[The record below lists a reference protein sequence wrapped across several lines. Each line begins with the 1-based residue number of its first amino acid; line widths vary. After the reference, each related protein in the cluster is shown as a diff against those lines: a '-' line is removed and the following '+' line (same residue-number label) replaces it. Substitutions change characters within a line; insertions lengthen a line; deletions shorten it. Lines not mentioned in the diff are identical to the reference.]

1 MKNRLIISSTVA
13 IVFGSFVFAQPA
25 SATTINVALGEMN
38 FGATTGTI
46 QPADIGKDV
55 GLGFSHRYNDVFE
68 GVDAVATVL
77 AVENIDG
84 DDDQTNGADGLIS
97 EFDEAADDSGRA
109 IDLSLDV
116 FGDSS
121 DESVPTEATVGK
133 VSFRLDFVEADSNE
147 AVTLQNIALRV
158 VDIDSNQ
165 FAQFAGITAYELSSN
180 PATVLTAT
188 GQGGAYEFAEPEGE
202 SSSSDDEE
210 NWVAVEYAEASTIT
224 ITLGAREAGGA
235 SFGVTFADTEWSE
248 APTRTTPELT
258 PYTLSYNAN
267 EASEGSVPQM
277 QSSTTLSTVVT
288 LAAPQGDLVKTN
300 CAFEGWNT
308 KTDGSG
314 STFLDSEPIT
324 LTANTTLYA
333 QWNCEATEEPTTEE
347 PTTGEELADTG
358 EELDYMAMAALFA
371 IVTGLVLF
379 AIGRRKRA

>member
-1 MKNRLIISSTVA
+1 MKNRLIISSTAA

-55 GLGFSHRYNDVFE
+55 GLGFSHRYNDVFA

-77 AVENIDG
+77 AVENVDS
-84 DDDQTNGADGLIS
+84 DDDETNGADGLMD
-97 EFDEAADDSGRA
+97 EFDEADDESGRA
-109 IDLSLDV
+109 INLSLDV
-116 FGDSS
+116 FGESGSEGVPAASS
-121 DESVPTEATVGK
+121 LGK
-133 VSFRLDFVEADSNE
+133 VTFRLDFVEADSNK
-147 AVTLQNIALRV
+147 AVTLQNIAMRV
-158 VDIDSNQ
+158 VDIDNKQ

-180 PATVLTAT
+180 PASVLTAT
-188 GQGGAYEFAEPEGE
+188 GQGGAYEFAEPVGE
-202 SSSSDDEE
+202 SSSSDNEE

-224 ITLGAREAGGA
+224 ITLGGRLAGGA
-235 SFGVTFADTEWSE
+235 SFGLTFADTEWSE

-258 PYTLSYNAN
+258 PYTLSYDAN

-288 LAAPQGDLVKTN
+288 LAAPQGDLVKTD

-333 QWNCEATEEPTTEE
+333 QWNCEAPEETTG
-347 PTTGEELADTG
+347 GEELADTG
-358 EELDYMAMAALFA
+358 EELDYMTMAALFA
-371 IVTGLVLF
+371 IVTGFALF
-379 AIGRRKRA
+379 TLGRRKRA

>member
-1 MKNRLIISSTVA
+1 MKNRLIISSTAA

-55 GLGFSHRYNDVFE
+55 GLGFSHRYNDVFA

-77 AVENIDG
+77 AVENVDS
-84 DDDQTNGADGLIS
+84 DDDETNGADGLMD
-97 EFDEAADDSGRA
+97 EFDEADDESGRA
-109 IDLSLDV
+109 INLSLDV
-116 FGDSS
+116 FGESGSEGVPAASS
-121 DESVPTEATVGK
+121 LGK
-133 VSFRLDFVEADSNE
+133 VTFRLDFVEADSNQ
-147 AVTLQNIALRV
+147 AVTLQNIAMRV
-158 VDIDSNQ
+158 VDIDNKQ

-180 PATVLTAT
+180 PASVLTAT
-188 GQGGAYEFAEPEGE
+188 GQGGAYEFAEPVGE
-202 SSSSDDEE
+202 SSSSDNEE

-224 ITLGAREAGGA
+224 ITLGGRLAGGA
-235 SFGVTFADTEWSE
+235 SFGLTFADTEWSE

-258 PYTLSYNAN
+258 PYTLSYDAN

-277 QSSTTLSTVVT
+277 QSSTTQSTVVT
-288 LAAPQGDLVKTN
+288 LAAPQGDLVKTD

-333 QWNCEATEEPTTEE
+333 QWNCEAPEETTG
-347 PTTGEELADTG
+347 GEELADTG
-358 EELDYMAMAALFA
+358 EELDYMTMAAVFA
-371 IVTGLVLF
+371 IVTGFVLF
-379 AIGRRKRA
+379 ALGRRKRA

>member
-38 FGATTGTI
+38 FGATSGTN
-46 QPADIGKDV
+46 QPTDIGKDK
-55 GLGFSHRYNDVFE
+55 GLGFSHRYNDVFA

-77 AVENIDG
+77 EVENVDS
-84 DDDQTNGADGLIS
+84 DDDETNGADGLMD
-97 EFDEAADDSGRA
+97 EFDEADDESGRS

-116 FGDSS
+116 FGESGGEGVPADSS
-121 DESVPTEATVGK
+121 LGK
-133 VSFRLDFVEADSNE
+133 VTFRLDFVEADSNQ
-147 AVTLQNIALRV
+147 AVTLQNIAMRV
-158 VDIDSNQ
+158 VDIDNEQ

-180 PATVLTAT
+180 PTSVLTAT
-188 GQGGAYEFAEPEGE
+188 GQGGAYEFADLGGTD
-202 SSSSDDEE
+202 SDSEKEE
-210 NWVAVEYAEASTIT
+210 NWVAVEYSEASTIT
-224 ITLGAREAGGA
+224 ITLGARQAGGA

-258 PYTLSYNAN
+258 PYTLSYDAN

-288 LAAPQGDLVKTN
+288 LAAPQGDLVKTD
-300 CAFEGWNT
+300 CTFEGWNT

-314 STFLDSEPIT
+314 STFVDSEPIT

-333 QWNCEATEEPTTEE
+333 QWNCEAQEETTG
-347 PTTGEELADTG
+347 GEELADTG
-358 EELDYMAMAALFA
+358 EELDYMTMAALFA
-371 IVTGLVLF
+371 IVTGFALF
-379 AIGRRKRA
+379 ALGRRKRA

>member
-84 DDDQTNGADGLIS
+84 DDDETNGADGLMD
-97 EFDEAADDSGRA
+97 EFDEADDESGRA
-109 IDLSLDV
+109 INLSLDV
-116 FGDSS
+116 FGESGGEGVPAASS
-121 DESVPTEATVGK
+121 VGK
-133 VSFRLDFVEADSNE
+133 VTFRLDFVEADSNQ
-147 AVTLQNIALRV
+147 AVTLQNIAMRV
-158 VDIDSNQ
+158 VDIDNKQ

-180 PATVLTAT
+180 PASVLTAT
-188 GQGGAYEFAEPEGE
+188 GQGGAYEFAEPVGE
-202 SSSSDDEE
+202 SSSSDNEE

-224 ITLGAREAGGA
+224 ITLGGRLAGGA
-235 SFGVTFADTEWSE
+235 SFGLTFADTEWSE

-258 PYTLSYNAN
+258 PYTLSYDAN

-277 QSSTTLSTVVT
+277 QSSTTQSTVVT
-288 LAAPQGDLVKTN
+288 LAAPQGDLVKTD

-333 QWNCEATEEPTTEE
+333 QWNCEAPEETTG
-347 PTTGEELADTG
+347 GEELADTG
-358 EELDYMAMAALFA
+358 EELDYMTMAAVFA
-371 IVTGLVLF
+371 IVTGFVLF
-379 AIGRRKRA
+379 ALGRRKRA

>member
-133 VSFRLDFVEADSNE
+133 VSFRIDFVESDSNE

-224 ITLGAREAGGA
+224 ITLGSREAGGA

-379 AIGRRKRA
+379 ALGRRKRA

>member
-46 QPADIGKDV
+46 QPADIGKDA

-84 DDDQTNGADGLIS
+84 DDDETNGADGLMD
-97 EFDEAADDSGRA
+97 EFDEADDESGRA

-116 FGDSS
+116 FGESGGEGVPAASS
-121 DESVPTEATVGK
+121 VGK
-133 VSFRLDFVEADSNE
+133 VTFRLDFVEADSNK
-147 AVTLQNIALRV
+147 AVTLQNIAMRV
-158 VDIDSNQ
+158 VDIDNNQ

-188 GQGGAYEFAEPEGE
+188 GQGGAYEFSEPVGE
-202 SSSSDDEE
+202 TSSTDDEE

-224 ITLGAREAGGA
+224 ITLGGRLAGGA
-235 SFGVTFADTEWSE
+235 SFGLTFADTEWSE

-258 PYTLSYNAN
+258 PYTLSYDAN

-333 QWNCEATEEPTTEE
+333 QWNCEAPEETTG
-347 PTTGEELADTG
+347 GEELADTG

-379 AIGRRKRA
+379 ALGRRKRA

>member
-46 QPADIGKDV
+46 QPADIGKDA

-84 DDDQTNGADGLIS
+84 DDDETNGADGLMD
-97 EFDEAADDSGRA
+97 EFDEADDESGRA
-109 IDLSLDV
+109 INLSLDV
-116 FGDSS
+116 FGESGGEGVPAASS
-121 DESVPTEATVGK
+121 VGK
-133 VSFRLDFVEADSNE
+133 VTFRLDFVEADSNQ
-147 AVTLQNIALRV
+147 AVTLQNIAMRV
-158 VDIDSNQ
+158 VDIDNKQ

-180 PATVLTAT
+180 PASVLTAT
-188 GQGGAYEFAEPEGE
+188 GQGGAYEFAEPVGE
-202 SSSSDDEE
+202 SSSSDNEE

-224 ITLGAREAGGA
+224 ITLGGRLAGGA
-235 SFGVTFADTEWSE
+235 SFGLTFADTEWSE

-258 PYTLSYNAN
+258 PYTLSYDAN

-277 QSSTTLSTVVT
+277 QSSTTQSTVVT
-288 LAAPQGDLVKTN
+288 LAAPQGDLVKTD

-333 QWNCEATEEPTTEE
+333 QWNCEAPEETTG
-347 PTTGEELADTG
+347 GEELADTG
-358 EELDYMAMAALFA
+358 EELDYMTMAAVFA
-371 IVTGLVLF
+371 IVTGFVLF
-379 AIGRRKRA
+379 ALGRRKRA

>member
-1 MKNRLIISSTVA
+1 MKNRLIISSTAA

-38 FGATTGTI
+38 FGATEGTN
-46 QPADIGKDV
+46 QPDDIGKDA
-55 GLGFSHRYNDVFE
+55 GLGFSHRYNDVFA

-84 DDDQTNGADGLIS
+84 DDDETNGADGLLD
-97 EFDEAADDSGRA
+97 EFDEADSDSGRT

-116 FGDSS
+116 FGDSG
-121 DESVPTEATVGK
+121 DPESNIPSASSLGK
-133 VSFRLDFVEADSNE
+133 VTFRIDFVEADSNK

-158 VDIDSNQ
+158 VDIDNQQ
-165 FAQFAGITAYELSSN
+165 FAQFAGITAYELSTN
-180 PATVLTAT
+180 PASVLTAT
-188 GQGGAYEFAEPEGE
+188 GQGGAYEFAEPVGE

-224 ITLGAREAGGA
+224 ITLGARKAGGA
-235 SFGVTFADTEWSE
+235 SFGVTFADTEWTE

-258 PYTLSYNAN
+258 PYTLTYDAN
-267 EASEGSVPQM
+267 EASEGSVPEN
-277 QSSTTLSTVVT
+277 QSSTTSSAVVT
-288 LAAPQGDLVKTN
+288 LAAPQGNLAKAE

-308 KTDGSG
+308 KADGLG

-333 QWNCEATEEPTTEE
+333 QWNCEATEK

-358 EELDYMAMAALFA
+358 EELDYMTMAALFA
-371 IVTGLVLF
+371 IVTGFFLF
-379 AIGRRKRA
+379 ALGRRKRA

>member
-1 MKNRLIISSTVA
+1 MKNRLIISSTAA

-77 AVENIDG
+77 AVENVDS
-84 DDDQTNGADGLIS
+84 DDDETNGADGLMD
-97 EFDEAADDSGRA
+97 EFDEADDESGRA
-109 IDLSLDV
+109 INLSLDV
-116 FGDSS
+116 FGESGSEGVPAASS
-121 DESVPTEATVGK
+121 LGK
-133 VSFRLDFVEADSNE
+133 VTFRLDFVEADSNQ
-147 AVTLQNIALRV
+147 AVTLQNIAMRV
-158 VDIDSNQ
+158 VDIDNKQ

-180 PATVLTAT
+180 PASVLTAT
-188 GQGGAYEFAEPEGE
+188 GQGGAYEFAEPVGE
-202 SSSSDDEE
+202 SSSSDNEE

-224 ITLGAREAGGA
+224 ITLGGRLAGGA
-235 SFGVTFADTEWSE
+235 SFGLTFADTEWSE

-258 PYTLSYNAN
+258 PYTLSYDAN

-288 LAAPQGDLVKTN
+288 LAAPQGDLVKTD

-333 QWNCEATEEPTTEE
+333 QWNCEAPEETTG
-347 PTTGEELADTG
+347 GEELADTG
-358 EELDYMAMAALFA
+358 EELDYMTMAALFA
-371 IVTGLVLF
+371 IVTGFVLF
-379 AIGRRKRA
+379 ALGRRKRA

>member
-1 MKNRLIISSTVA
+1 MKNRLIISSTAA

-55 GLGFSHRYNDVFE
+55 GLGFSHRYNDVFA

-77 AVENIDG
+77 AVENVDS
-84 DDDQTNGADGLIS
+84 DDDETNGADGLMD
-97 EFDEAADDSGRA
+97 EFDEADDESGRA
-109 IDLSLDV
+109 INLSLDV
-116 FGDSS
+116 FGESGSEGVPAASS
-121 DESVPTEATVGK
+121 LGK
-133 VSFRLDFVEADSNE
+133 VTFRLDFVEADSNQ
-147 AVTLQNIALRV
+147 AVTLQNIAMRV
-158 VDIDSNQ
+158 VDIDNKQ

-180 PATVLTAT
+180 PASVLTAT
-188 GQGGAYEFAEPEGE
+188 GQGGAYEFAEPVGE
-202 SSSSDDEE
+202 SSSSDNEE

-224 ITLGAREAGGA
+224 ITLGGRLAGGA
-235 SFGVTFADTEWSE
+235 SFGLTFADTEWSE

-258 PYTLSYNAN
+258 PYTLSYDAN

-288 LAAPQGDLVKTN
+288 LAAPQGDLVKTD

-333 QWNCEATEEPTTEE
+333 QWNCEAPEETTG
-347 PTTGEELADTG
+347 GEELADTG
-358 EELDYMAMAALFA
+358 EELDYMTMAAVFA
-371 IVTGLVLF
+371 IVTGFVLF
-379 AIGRRKRA
+379 ALGRRKRA

>member
-1 MKNRLIISSTVA
+1 MKNRLIISSTAA

-121 DESVPTEATVGK
+121 DEGVPTEATVGK
-133 VSFRLDFVEADSNE
+133 VSFRIDFVESDSNK

-224 ITLGAREAGGA
+224 ITLGSREAGGA
-235 SFGVTFADTEWSE
+235 SFGVTFADTVWSE
-248 APTRTTPELT
+248 APTRTIPELT
-258 PYTLSYNAN
+258 PYTLSYDAN

-333 QWNCEATEEPTTEE
+333 QWNCEATEETTG
-347 PTTGEELADTG
+347 GEELADTG

-379 AIGRRKRA
+379 ALGRRKRA

>member
-38 FGATTGTI
+38 FGATSGTN
-46 QPADIGKDV
+46 QPTDIGKDE
-55 GLGFSHRYNDVFE
+55 GLGFSHRYNDVFA

-77 AVENIDG
+77 AVENVDS
-84 DDDQTNGADGLIS
+84 DDDETNGADGLMD
-97 EFDEAADDSGRA
+97 EFDEADDESGRA
-109 IDLSLDV
+109 INLSLDV
-116 FGDSS
+116 FGESGSEGVPAASS
-121 DESVPTEATVGK
+121 LGK
-133 VSFRLDFVEADSNE
+133 VTFRLDFVEADSNQ
-147 AVTLQNIALRV
+147 AVTLQNIAMRV
-158 VDIDSNQ
+158 VDIDNKQ

-180 PATVLTAT
+180 PASVLTAT
-188 GQGGAYEFAEPEGE
+188 GQGGAYEFAEPVGE
-202 SSSSDDEE
+202 SSSSDNEE

-224 ITLGAREAGGA
+224 ITLGGRLAGGA
-235 SFGVTFADTEWSE
+235 SFGLTFADTEWSE

-258 PYTLSYNAN
+258 PYTLSYDAN

-288 LAAPQGDLVKTN
+288 LAAPQGDLVKTD

-333 QWNCEATEEPTTEE
+333 QWNCEAPEETTG
-347 PTTGEELADTG
+347 GEELADTG
-358 EELDYMAMAALFA
+358 EELDYMTMAALFA
-371 IVTGLVLF
+371 IVTGFALF
-379 AIGRRKRA
+379 TLGRRKRA

>member
-1 MKNRLIISSTVA
+1 MKNRLIISSTAA

-55 GLGFSHRYNDVFE
+55 GLGFSHRYNDVFA

-77 AVENIDG
+77 AVENVDS
-84 DDDQTNGADGLIS
+84 DDDETNGADGLMD
-97 EFDEAADDSGRA
+97 EFDEADDESGRA
-109 IDLSLDV
+109 INLSLDV
-116 FGDSS
+116 FGESGSEGVPAASS
-121 DESVPTEATVGK
+121 LGK
-133 VSFRLDFVEADSNE
+133 VTFRLDFVEADSNQ
-147 AVTLQNIALRV
+147 AVTLQNIAMRV
-158 VDIDSNQ
+158 VDIDNKQ

-180 PATVLTAT
+180 PASVLTAT
-188 GQGGAYEFAEPEGE
+188 GQGGAYEFAEPVGE
-202 SSSSDDEE
+202 SSSSDNEE

-224 ITLGAREAGGA
+224 ITLGGRLAGGA
-235 SFGVTFADTEWSE
+235 SFGLTFADTEWSE

-258 PYTLSYNAN
+258 PYTLSYDAN
-267 EASEGSVPQM
+267 EATDGSVPQM

-288 LAAPQGDLVKTN
+288 LAAPQGDLVKTD

-333 QWNCEATEEPTTEE
+333 QWNCEAPEETTG
-347 PTTGEELADTG
+347 GEELADTG
-358 EELDYMAMAALFA
+358 EELDYMTMAALFA
-371 IVTGLVLF
+371 IVTGFALF
-379 AIGRRKRA
+379 TLGRRKRA

>member
-1 MKNRLIISSTVA
+1 MKNRLIISSTAA

-55 GLGFSHRYNDVFE
+55 GLGFSHRYNDVFA

-77 AVENIDG
+77 AVENVDS
-84 DDDQTNGADGLIS
+84 DDDETNGADGLMD
-97 EFDEAADDSGRA
+97 EFDEADDESGRA
-109 IDLSLDV
+109 INLSLDV
-116 FGDSS
+116 FGESGSEGVPAASS
-121 DESVPTEATVGK
+121 LGK
-133 VSFRLDFVEADSNE
+133 VTFRLDFVEADSNQ
-147 AVTLQNIALRV
+147 AVTLQNIAMRV
-158 VDIDSNQ
+158 VDIDNKQ

-180 PATVLTAT
+180 PASVLTAT
-188 GQGGAYEFAEPEGE
+188 GQGGAYEFAEPVGE
-202 SSSSDDEE
+202 SSSSDNEE

-224 ITLGAREAGGA
+224 ITLGGRLAGGA
-235 SFGVTFADTEWSE
+235 SFGLTFADTEWSE

-258 PYTLSYNAN
+258 PYTLSYDAN

-288 LAAPQGDLVKTN
+288 LAAPQGDLVKTD

-333 QWNCEATEEPTTEE
+333 QWNCEAPEETTG
-347 PTTGEELADTG
+347 GEELADTG
-358 EELDYMAMAALFA
+358 EELDYMTMAALFA
-371 IVTGLVLF
+371 IVTGFALF
-379 AIGRRKRA
+379 TLGRRKRA

>member
-1 MKNRLIISSTVA
+1 MKNRLIISSTAA

-38 FGATTGTI
+38 FGATSGTN
-46 QPADIGKDV
+46 QPTDIGKDE
-55 GLGFSHRYNDVFE
+55 GLGFSHRYNDVFA

-77 AVENIDG
+77 AVENVDS
-84 DDDQTNGADGLIS
+84 DDDETNGADGLMD
-97 EFDEAADDSGRA
+97 EFDEADDESGRA
-109 IDLSLDV
+109 INLSLDV
-116 FGDSS
+116 FGESGSEGVPAASS
-121 DESVPTEATVGK
+121 LGK
-133 VSFRLDFVEADSNE
+133 VTFRLDFVEADSNK
-147 AVTLQNIALRV
+147 AVTLQNIAMRV
-158 VDIDSNQ
+158 VDIDNKQ

-180 PATVLTAT
+180 PASVLTAT
-188 GQGGAYEFAEPEGE
+188 GQGGAYEFAEPVGE
-202 SSSSDDEE
+202 SSSSDNEE

-224 ITLGAREAGGA
+224 ITLGGRLAGGA
-235 SFGVTFADTEWSE
+235 SFGLTFADTEWSE

-258 PYTLSYNAN
+258 PYTLSYDAN

-288 LAAPQGDLVKTN
+288 LAAPQGDLVKTD

-333 QWNCEATEEPTTEE
+333 QWNCEAPEETTG
-347 PTTGEELADTG
+347 GEELADTG
-358 EELDYMAMAALFA
+358 EELDYMTMAALFA
-371 IVTGLVLF
+371 IVTGFALF
-379 AIGRRKRA
+379 TLGRRKRA

>member
-55 GLGFSHRYNDVFE
+55 GLGFSHRYNDVFA

-77 AVENIDG
+77 AVENVDS
-84 DDDQTNGADGLIS
+84 DDDETNGADGLMD
-97 EFDEAADDSGRA
+97 EFDEADDESGRA
-109 IDLSLDV
+109 INLSLDV
-116 FGDSS
+116 FGESGSEGVPAASS
-121 DESVPTEATVGK
+121 LGK
-133 VSFRLDFVEADSNE
+133 VTFRLDFVEADSNQ
-147 AVTLQNIALRV
+147 AVTLQNIAMRV
-158 VDIDSNQ
+158 VDIDNKQ

-180 PATVLTAT
+180 PASVLTAT
-188 GQGGAYEFAEPEGE
+188 GQGGAYEFAEPVGE
-202 SSSSDDEE
+202 SSSSDNEE

-224 ITLGAREAGGA
+224 ITLGGRLAGGA
-235 SFGVTFADTEWSE
+235 SFGLTFADTEWSE

-258 PYTLSYNAN
+258 PYTLSYDAN

-288 LAAPQGDLVKTN
+288 LAAPQGDLVKTD

-333 QWNCEATEEPTTEE
+333 QWNCEAPEETTG
-347 PTTGEELADTG
+347 GEELADTG
-358 EELDYMAMAALFA
+358 EELDYMTMAALFA
-371 IVTGLVLF
+371 IVTGFALF
-379 AIGRRKRA
+379 TLGRRKRA

>member
-1 MKNRLIISSTVA
+1 MKNRLIISSTAA

-55 GLGFSHRYNDVFE
+55 GLGFSHRYNDVFA

-77 AVENIDG
+77 AVENVDS
-84 DDDQTNGADGLIS
+84 DDDETNGADGLMD
-97 EFDEAADDSGRA
+97 EFDEADDESGRA
-109 IDLSLDV
+109 INLSLDV
-116 FGDSS
+116 FGESGSEGVPAASS
-121 DESVPTEATVGK
+121 LGK
-133 VSFRLDFVEADSNE
+133 VTFRLDFVEADSNQ
-147 AVTLQNIALRV
+147 AVTLQNIAMRV
-158 VDIDSNQ
+158 VDIDNKQ

-180 PATVLTAT
+180 PASVLTAT
-188 GQGGAYEFAEPEGE
+188 GQGGAYEFAEPVGE
-202 SSSSDDEE
+202 SSSSDNEE

-224 ITLGAREAGGA
+224 ITLGGRLAGGA
-235 SFGVTFADTEWSE
+235 SFGLTFADTEWSE

-258 PYTLSYNAN
+258 PYTLSYDAN

-288 LAAPQGDLVKTN
+288 LAAPQGDLVKTD

-333 QWNCEATEEPTTEE
+333 QWNCEAPEETTG
-347 PTTGEELADTG
+347 GEELANTG
-358 EELDYMAMAALFA
+358 EELDYMTMAAVFA
-371 IVTGLVLF
+371 IVTGFVLF
-379 AIGRRKRA
+379 ALGRRKRA